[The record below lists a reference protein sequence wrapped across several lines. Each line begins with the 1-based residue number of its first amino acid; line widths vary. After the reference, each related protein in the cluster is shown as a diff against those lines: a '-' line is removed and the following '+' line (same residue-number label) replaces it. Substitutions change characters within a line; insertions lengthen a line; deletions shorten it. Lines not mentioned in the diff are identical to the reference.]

1 MSRNKKWASN
11 DKDRLLVE
19 NFRTFVEEGDFSPN
33 LEERSQGEQGLDT
46 QEASTRILAHALSRI
61 LGHQPSGMS
70 LDGLKAALPQVLDEM
85 GVDVDENL
93 SFLKT
98 IAIRAGAE
106 TYPTLEQ
113 DGKRHE
119 FEKIE
124 IGTYSPDGSQRT
136 GTTTGLKL
144 VGVRGG

>member
-1 MSRNKKWASN
+1 MTKKYSSF
-11 DKDRLLVE
+11 KEQQILQE
-19 NFRTFVEEGDFSPN
+19 NFRKFIKEGDFSPN
-33 LEERSQGEQGLDT
+33 LEETSQGESRLGAE
-46 QEASTRILAHALSRI
+46 EASTRILAHALSRI
-61 LGHQPSGMS
+61 LGTQPSGMS

-93 SFLKT
+93 SFLTT

-136 GTTTGLKL
+136 GTTQGLKL